1 MQHPEC
7 PAPAG
12 HFHFQNATS
21 IVPPPLLILSYS
33 GAEPDD
39 GVLWAWSG
47 AAAPVGGKWLLEAHG
62 TYTQMRKKGQ
72 RMPFSQRESVRWILA
87 YPDAAE
93 DAGS

>member
-1 MQHPEC
+1 M
-7 PAPAG
+7 
-12 HFHFQNATS
+12 
-21 IVPPPLLILSYS
+21 
-33 GAEPDD
+33 
-39 GVLWAWSG
+39 LWAWSG

-87 YPDAAE
+87 HPDAAE

>member
-1 MQHPEC
+1 MSRPGGTFSFPEHNFNR
-7 PAPAG
+7 PA
-12 HFHFQNATS
+12 
-21 IVPPPLLILSYS
+21 PLLILSYS

-87 YPDAAE
+87 HPDAAE